1 MATAV
6 DLGGISRGEG
16 GEESDGK
23 LHGVWEPDF
32 FLFTFAKFLRTD
44 DGERLD
50 LTGIDAAKGN
60 QAEVNSASV
69 CCSPEGVTGVGVNE
83 SGASRDKERE

>member
-32 FLFTFAKFLRTD
+32 FLFTFAKFLK
-44 DGERLD
+44 DGGRG
-50 LTGIDAAKGN
+50 T
-60 QAEVNSASV
+60 
-69 CCSPEGVTGVGVNE
+69 T
-83 SGASRDKERE
+83 